1 MYWIWDW
8 YFYRNIINV
17 NCKMNALKDAG
28 GKIYKFPNRTCKEC
42 KKYPCFKG
50 IEKMSC
56 DYAKYGCR
64 EYKDVSWGTCN
75 V

>member
-1 MYWIWDW
+1 
-8 YFYRNIINV
+8 
-17 NCKMNALKDAG
+17 MNALKDAG

-56 DYAKYGCR
+56 DYAKYGCK